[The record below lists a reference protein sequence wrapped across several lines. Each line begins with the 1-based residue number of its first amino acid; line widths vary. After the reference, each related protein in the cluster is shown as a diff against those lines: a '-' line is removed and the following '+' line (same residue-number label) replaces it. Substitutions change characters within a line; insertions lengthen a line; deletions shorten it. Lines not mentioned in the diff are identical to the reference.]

1 MQLLQ
6 AFINELNIRFLQNC
20 ILNGLVVDFCL
31 DLLHTILLGL
41 NIFFDPFRHIRD
53 QCSKECSEE
62 EHNILD
68 HESGDNEVQP

>member
-20 ILNGLVVDFCL
+20 ILNGLVVNFCL

-53 QCSKECSEE
+53 QCSEECSEE

-68 HESGDNEVQP
+68 HETGDNEVQP